1 MKAFITDFVALV
13 FLFTFVIFIAIAA
26 SAKFWPTIISFGCIY
41 ILWQLVKRVFIWS
54 DPSIE
59 DEI

>member
-1 MKAFITDFVALV
+1 MKEFITDFVALV
-13 FLFTFVIFIAIAA
+13 FLFAFVIFIAIVS

>member
-1 MKAFITDFVALV
+1 MKTFITDFVALV
-13 FLFTFVIFIAIAA
+13 FLFAFVIFIAIVS

-41 ILWQLVKRVFIWS
+41 ILWQLVKKVFIWS

>member
-13 FLFTFVIFIAIAA
+13 FLFAFVIFIAIVS

-41 ILWQLVKRVFIWS
+41 ILWQLVKKVFIWS